1 MSQNS
6 LKNSLKNGPND
17 KGYFGEFGG
26 RYAPEILMP
35 NLIELEKAFEQ
46 AINDKNFTDEFEYY
60 LKEWVGR
67 PNPLYFAEELTNK
80 IGGAKIYLKSDHLNH
95 LAR

>member
-6 LKNSLKNGPND
+6 LKNSLKNGPTE
-17 KGYFGEFGG
+17 KGYYGEFGG

-46 AINDKNFTDEFEYY
+46 AINDKIQDLRCVRFDYST
-60 LKEWVGR
+60 
-67 PNPLYFAEELTNK
+67 
-80 IGGAKIYLKSDHLNH
+80 IYH
-95 LAR
+95 